1 MSRYADFS
9 NGAQEQVASNLGW
22 TQFGDWLDRLPP
34 ESIPALKRL
43 YDSGES
49 SELKEVLR
57 QLENALRAVPPSDDV
72 KHSAEL
78 LLQALRDNPTA
89 RLTITS

>member
-9 NGAQEQVASNLGW
+9 NGAQEQVASNTGW
-22 TQFGDWLDRLPP
+22 SEFGDWLDQLPP
-34 ESIPALKRL
+34 AGVPALKRL

-49 SELKEVLR
+49 SELKEVAR
-57 QLENALRAVPPSDDV
+57 QLENALRSVPPSDDV
-72 KHSAEL
+72 QHSAEL

-89 RLTITS
+89 QLTITS